1 MDKIA
6 SKYKMIIGELWDLCS
21 VHAILLHAQTIFVED
36 ESSAVLKDIRQ
47 YYVQHYSAYSMDQ
60 AKNLLPCT
68 PVIANKT

>member
-36 ESSAVLKDIRQ
+36 ESSAVLKGYSPILRSALLR
-47 YYVQHYSAYSMDQ
+47 VQHGSS
-60 AKNLLPCT
+60 
-68 PVIANKT
+68 